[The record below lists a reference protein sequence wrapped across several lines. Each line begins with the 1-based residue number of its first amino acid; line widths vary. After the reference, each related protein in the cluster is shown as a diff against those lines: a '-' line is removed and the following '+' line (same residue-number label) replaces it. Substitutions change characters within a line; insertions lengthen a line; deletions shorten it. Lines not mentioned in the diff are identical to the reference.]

1 MAHKNKRKRTRANPD
16 AATSSAK
23 HERPRKHFFR
33 QRAHCNPLSRSD
45 GFDYP
50 QTPQEI
56 SFWKDDFSPDWL
68 AKLSNPTTEVYAD
81 VGCGFGGLLIG
92 LAQLCPNA
100 ISIGFEIRDK
110 VTKYVKQRILHLRDE
125 HPGEYQNVSV
135 LRANAMRYLPNFFQ
149 KGQLT
154 KMFFCFPDPQFK
166 KKLHRRR
173 IISDGLL
180 AEYAYMLRPGG
191 RLYHITDV
199 PELHEW
205 MESHCLRHPCF
216 RQIPAEELE
225 SDPTVLCMREN
236 TEEGKKVARGGGEK
250 YYCVYER
257 LSDEIALETHFF
269 GGEVAAE
276 AASEKVE

>member
-173 IISDGLL
+173 IISDVLPSGPPRREAGGLPRR
-180 AEYAYMLRPGG
+180 AFTKQSNRRGSLRLRARLCGQCG
-191 RLYHITDV
+191 R
-199 PELHEW
+199 
-205 MESHCLRHPCF
+205 
-216 RQIPAEELE
+216 
-225 SDPTVLCMREN
+225 
-236 TEEGKKVARGGGEK
+236 RGDHGP
-250 YYCVYER
+250 
-257 LSDEIALETHFF
+257 
-269 GGEVAAE
+269 
-276 AASEKVE
+276 